1 MLFDFAIYQK
11 FKGGTLIKCLISI
24 QSNWNF
30 AQLKKTKKQKTSSHN
45 LKSLMGILS
54 RCRWF
59 GTELSFV
66 GFYSGGFVWHFK
78 EMHLIETHKW

>member
-1 MLFDFAIYQK
+1 VFLFQNVFLFQFMFLFQNVFLFQK
-11 FKGGTLIKCLISI
+11 VFLF
-24 QSNWNF
+24 QF
-30 AQLKKTKKQKTSSHN
+30 
-45 LKSLMGILS
+45 MGILS

-66 GFYSGGFVWHFK
+66 GFYSGGFVSHFK